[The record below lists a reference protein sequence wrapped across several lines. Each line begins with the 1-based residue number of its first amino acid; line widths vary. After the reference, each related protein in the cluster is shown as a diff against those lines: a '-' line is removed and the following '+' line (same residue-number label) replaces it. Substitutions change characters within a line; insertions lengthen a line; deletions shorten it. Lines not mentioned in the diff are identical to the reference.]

1 MFDGLGNAAHLYSVR
16 SLLLT
21 RPGVFRTS
29 LAPHS
34 SLVANASHQ
43 WSLNLETQ
51 GQPIRSTSPGS
62 RPSRRPSVV
71 SPHASPGVV
80 RLNSTVSSYDP
91 PSTNLPRP
99 SISISPTSTHRALP
113 ALPRRSITD
122 ATVSFPF
129 TDARRQSLPDTLQSA
144 AASLVVM
151 AGQPAVRSKSFSSH
165 HRASIS
171 QQGNNTLP
179 PLSATA
185 GTTTV
190 PSRSLSAPALP
201 GHNLPRP
208 PSMSTSLRLPSFH
221 DVLKNDDGPAVPSGA
236 TNLLN
241 KFRRLSHPSLHP
253 MSDLPPDASPAG
265 TPPAHPLSAKNLV
278 RTYSAVLRD
287 RLHSWEGLEGLVK
300 DAEEVAEEWEG
311 HQYGGGVVDLSYDYP
326 PS

>member
-1 MFDGLGNAAHLYSVR
+1 MFDGLGNSGRLYSVR
-16 SLLLT
+16 VLVADSAWRYSNLLVL
-21 RPGVFRTS
+21 
-29 LAPHS
+29 HS

-51 GQPIRSTSPGS
+51 GQPLTSTSPGS

-71 SPHASPGVV
+71 SPHAPPVVV
-80 RLNSTVSSYDP
+80 RLNSTVSPYDP
-91 PSTNLPRP
+91 PSTILPRP

-113 ALPRRSITD
+113 TLPQRSIID
-122 ATVSFPF
+122 ATVTFPF

-171 QQGNNTLP
+171 KQGNNTLP

-185 GTTTV
+185 GPTTV
-190 PSRSLSAPALP
+190 PSRSLSASALP
-201 GHNLPRP
+201 GHIPPRH
-208 PSMSTSLRLPSFH
+208 PSMGASLRLPSFH

-241 KFRRLSHPSLHP
+241 KFRRLSQPSLHP
-253 MSDLPPDASPAG
+253 MSDLPLDASPAG

-326 PS
+326 PT

>member
-1 MFDGLGNAAHLYSVR
+1 MIF
-16 SLLLT
+16 
-21 RPGVFRTS
+21 
-29 LAPHS
+29 
-34 SLVANASHQ
+34 
-43 WSLNLETQ
+43 
-51 GQPIRSTSPGS
+51 
-62 RPSRRPSVV
+62 
-71 SPHASPGVV
+71 
-80 RLNSTVSSYDP
+80 
-91 PSTNLPRP
+91 PRP

-113 ALPRRSITD
+113 ALLRRSITD
-122 ATVSFPF
+122 ATVGFPF

-201 GHNLPRP
+201 GHNPRP
-208 PSMSTSLRLPSFH
+208 PSMSASLRLPSFH
-221 DVLKNDDGPAVPSGA
+221 DVLKNDGGPAVPSGA

-241 KFRRLSHPSLHP
+241 KFRRLSQPSLHP

-311 HQYGGGVVDLSYDYP
+311 HQYGGGVVDLSYNYP